1 MLCVIMP
8 MFFAIQRGNFQAQY
22 FVVVLS
28 KSNLTSWVEISL
40 SIDPCICVHQFF
52 EIISEKAREEVEVTV
67 ARMDGNVDLK
77 LVPQVMVTDE

>member
-1 MLCVIMP
+1 
-8 MFFAIQRGNFQAQY
+8 
-22 FVVVLS
+22 
-28 KSNLTSWVEISL
+28 
-40 SIDPCICVHQFF
+40 VHQFF